1 MQFAHDTEDAL
12 VAAEVLINTAS
23 EPDTLTTVEEL
34 ADLFRRQRWTG
45 AFAGDQAELEQVQA
59 LRPRLRAIWLA
70 DDEQKQADG
79 INDLLREGSALPQ
92 LVRHDEFDWHP
103 HATTPDRPLAI
114 RMSVEA
120 AMALVD
126 VMRAGERRR
135 LETCDA
141 DDCQNVY
148 VDLSRNRS
156 RRFCGT
162 TCSNRVAAAAYR
174 ARQSGD
180 SEE

>member
-23 EPDTLTTVEEL
+23 EPDALTTLNDLAVLFVE
-34 ADLFRRQRWTG
+34 QRWSG
-45 AFAGDQAELEQVQA
+45 SLVGDEAELQQVRA

-70 DDEQKQADG
+70 DEEQQVAG
-79 INDLLREGSALPQ
+79 INALLREGRALPQ
-92 LVRHDEFDWHP
+92 LVRHDDFGWHP
-103 HATTPDRPLAI
+103 HATTLESPLAI

-120 AMALVD
+120 AMALID
-126 VMRAGERRR
+126 VLRADERSR
-135 LETCDA
+135 LQECSA
-141 DDCQNVY
+141 QDCNNVY

-174 ARQSGD
+174 ARQS
-180 SEE
+180 EESQE

>member
-23 EPDTLTTVEEL
+23 EPDTLTTL
-34 ADLFRRQRWTG
+34 ADLADLVRQHRWTG
-45 AFAGDQAELEQVQA
+45 FFAGDAAELKQVRA

-70 DDEQKQADG
+70 DEAEQAEG
-79 INDLLREGSALPQ
+79 INALLREGKALPQ

-103 HATTPDRPLAI
+103 HATTQESPLAI

-120 AMALVD
+120 AMALID
-126 VMRAGERRR
+126 VMRAGERSR

-141 DDCQNVY
+141 DDCDNVY

-174 ARQSGD
+174 ARQSEE
-180 SEE
+180 SEV